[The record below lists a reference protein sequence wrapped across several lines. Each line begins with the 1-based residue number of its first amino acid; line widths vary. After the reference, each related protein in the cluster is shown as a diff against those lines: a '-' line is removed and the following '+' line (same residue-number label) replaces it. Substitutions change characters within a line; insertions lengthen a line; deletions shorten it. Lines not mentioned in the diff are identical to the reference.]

1 MVCTLSLA
9 RTSATTTRFCEVSR
23 AKKPLNCSMRD
34 LPKTRIK
41 SPVNDD
47 SPSPKPSLCWMNSPT
62 KSTHDTPT
70 TQEDTASQHIP
81 LETAQPQY
89 KLGQQVWSQG
99 FIAMTNGQ
107 VLGRDATCHITH
119 IYDIRHIDFNIKGD
133 HYQPKNIAYAI
144 QATLADEPL
153 LPRQLYAFEYELRAE
168 QPPAPTV
175 VQTILSPEMQRQAK
189 QRRQLQAE
197 DRAKIESFGI
207 QIHPAP
213 ETPATQEDTSSAT
226 YPRSNYP
233 RRRSPATYPHH

>member
-1 MVCTLSLA
+1 LLDELPDEKPHATLPETPRKKIHPRS
-9 RTSATTTRFCEVSR
+9 TSPEAT
-23 AKKPLNCSMRD
+23 L
-34 LPKTRIK
+34 
-41 SPVNDD
+41 
-47 SPSPKPSLCWMNSPT
+47 
-62 KSTHDTPT
+62 
-70 TQEDTASQHIP
+70 
-81 LETAQPQY
+81 QPQY

-107 VLGRDATCHITH
+107 VLGRDATCYITH

-168 QPPAPTV
+168 QPPIQLWCKQFCHQKCNIKPNNVASFKLKTA
-175 VQTILSPEMQRQAK
+175 QRLNRSGFKFIL
-189 QRRQLQAE
+189 
-197 DRAKIESFGI
+197 
-207 QIHPAP
+207 P